1 MDKRHSESQQPKATE
16 ETAPSPTK
24 KQGLVAKFLA
34 WIAKGAEKAQKDGSL
49 CGK

>member
-1 MDKRHSESQQPKATE
+1 MDKQRIVPQQPEATE
-16 ETAPSPTK
+16 KTAQSPAK
-24 KQGLVAKFLA
+24 KQGLVAKFLT